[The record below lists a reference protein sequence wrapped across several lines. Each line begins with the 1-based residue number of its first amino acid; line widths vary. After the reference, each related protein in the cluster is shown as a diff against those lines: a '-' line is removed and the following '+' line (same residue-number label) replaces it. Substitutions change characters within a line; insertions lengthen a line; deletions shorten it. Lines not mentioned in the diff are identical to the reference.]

1 MVNTGEESLAA
12 TQINVVLNWKLNQR
26 VPVK

>member
-1 MVNTGEESLAA
+1 MVNTCEENLAA